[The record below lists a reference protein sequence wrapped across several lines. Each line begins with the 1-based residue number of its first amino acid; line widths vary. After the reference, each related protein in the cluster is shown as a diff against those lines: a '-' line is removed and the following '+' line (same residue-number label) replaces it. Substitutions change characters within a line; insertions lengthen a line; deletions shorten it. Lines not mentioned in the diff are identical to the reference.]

1 MFGFSLGKL
10 VVATLIILA
19 VWYGFKMMGRIG
31 EVRAD
36 ALMRNRAQ
44 GKGAGQ
50 GKGSANKLEVEDLTE
65 CKKCGAFVAAGAKA
79 CLRGDCPYP
88 R

>member
-10 VVATLIILA
+10 VVATILILA
-19 VWYGFKMMGRIG
+19 VWYGFRMMTRIG

-36 ALMRNRAQ
+36 ALARNPKPQA
-44 GKGAGQ
+44 KGG
-50 GKGSANKLEVEDLTE
+50 ANKLEVEDLVE
-65 CKKCGAFVAAGAKA
+65 CKRCNAFVSAGAKA
-79 CLRGDCPYP
+79 CVRDDCPYP

>member
-10 VVATLIILA
+10 VVATILILA
-19 VWYGFKMMGRIG
+19 VWYGFRMMTRIG

-36 ALMRNRAQ
+36 ALARNP
-44 GKGAGQ
+44 KP
-50 GKGSANKLEVEDLTE
+50 KANKLEVEDLVE
-65 CKKCGAFVAAGAKA
+65 CKRCGAFVSAGAKA
-79 CLRGDCPYP
+79 CVRDDCPYP